1 MRRLAHAPTAVLVA
15 CAALAAAG
23 CSSGEDEA
31 ASAAPAACLAGSDA
45 YLVALRAAP
54 GEVLLEGETPISDC
68 LTPEQEGGQL
78 ATIGKEMI
86 AAATELNGA
95 AQQDPSGPEALQLGY
110 LVGAVERGKEGI
122 HADLVRRLSTAARY
136 SPEGLLP
143 TEFEGTFGEGY
154 SAGLESG

>member
-1 MRRLAHAPTAVLVA
+1 MRRVAYAPTAVLVA

-78 ATIGKEMI
+78 ADDRQGDDRRRD
-86 AAATELNGA
+86 GA
-95 AQQDPSGPEALQLGY
+95 
-110 LVGAVERGKEGI
+110 ER
-122 HADLVRRLSTAARY
+122 RSAARTPAAPRRC
-136 SPEGLLP
+136 SSAIWSARWSGARRGSTP
-143 TEFEGTFGEGY
+143 TWC
-154 SAGLESG
+154 AA